1 MKEKLN
7 CSEEEK
13 NEINEKVKII
23 SELLAKTILSLEQS
37 EAKLNQTL
45 IDNERMKIEL
55 DELETRLVEALAAQ
69 KEFEALKAN
78 FI

>member
-1 MKEKLN
+1 M
-7 CSEEEK
+7 
-13 NEINEKVKII
+13 
-23 SELLAKTILSLEQS
+23 LAKTILSLEQS

>member
-45 IDNERMKIEL
+45 IDNERMKRGTE
-55 DELETRLVEALAAQ
+55 
-69 KEFEALKAN
+69 N
-78 FI
+78 

>member
-69 KEFEALKAN
+69 KEFEAFKAN